1 MRKNEDIFIS
11 EDGLQTRD
19 FIYLKDTLEATR
31 EIFKYPQTRGNI
43 IHIGSGK

>member
-11 EDGLQTRD
+11 GDGLQTKD
-19 FIYLKDTLEATR
+19 FIYVKDTLEATL
-31 EIFKYPQTRGNI
+31 EIFKHPQNRGNI